1 MSKSTTVPK
10 VVDFKQVKSLPDD
23 ILLIDVR
30 EPSEL
35 QQVGVLPKSI
45 NIPRKYKSFFLISY

>member
-45 NIPRKYKSFFLISY
+45 NIPRKYKSFFF